1 MAEQKTNVMR
11 VLEQKGIPYTAHC
24 YAHGDTPIDGVTV
37 AALIGKDV
45 RQVFKTL
52 VTMGAGE
59 TPYVFVVPVM
69 KELDLKKAAKAV
81 REKSVSMLPLQQLLP
96 ITGYVRGGCS
106 PIGMKKQFRT
116 VMDRSCEEL
125 ETMIVSAGKLGWQ
138 IELSPKDLLHITAGQ
153 TADITVEV

>member
-1 MAEQKTNVMR
+1 
-11 VLEQKGIPYTAHC
+11 
-24 YAHGDTPIDGVTV
+24 
-37 AALIGKDV
+37 
-45 RQVFKTL
+45 
-52 VTMGAGE
+52 
-59 TPYVFVVPVM
+59 
-69 KELDLKKAAKAV
+69 
-81 REKSVSMLPLQQLLP
+81 MLPLQQLLP